1 MTKIDKTNLKGLTK
15 DKKSIFKSVI
25 GTANSSKIDL
35 NKYRDKCKYEKN

>member
-15 DKKSIFKSVI
+15 DKKAILKGVI

-35 NKYRDKCKYEKN
+35 NKYRDECKYDKN